1 MGILPCIV
9 VPAFV
14 SLAVALI
21 VFGILKA
28 RERREAMARLA
39 AELGFEYYPDDPW
52 DLEDKYAMFE
62 LFGRGHSR
70 KASNVICGDV
80 DGRAVV
86 AFDYQYTT
94 GSGKNQSTHSC
105 QALVMG
111 LPIVAAGLRMRSE
124 SLFDHVAAW
133 VGYDDINFESD
144 EFSRRYHVACDDRR
158 FAYDILHARLIDY
171 LLGCGDPSTGSGSPR
186 AGSRGSVPNLEMQ
199 GPLMVLFESQGDAA
213 NVRRLLAIGR
223 EIVASIPDYVRS
235 ARGIGQPA
243 GKKSP

>member
-1 MGILPCIV
+1 MEVIPCIV
-9 VPAFV
+9 FPAFIA
-14 SLAVALI
+14 LAVALI

-28 RERREAMARLA
+28 RERREAMTRLA

-52 DLEDKYAMFE
+52 DLADRYAMFE

-70 KASNVICGDV
+70 EASNVICGEIDS
-80 DGRAVV
+80 RAVV

-124 SLFDHVAAW
+124 NLFDHVAAW

-171 LLGCGDPSTGSGSPR
+171 LLGCG
-186 AGSRGSVPNLEMQ
+186 SVPNLEMQ

-235 ARGIGQPA
+235 ARGIRQPA
-243 GKKSP
+243 GDKV

>member
-1 MGILPCIV
+1 MEVIPCIV
-9 VPAFV
+9 FPAFIA
-14 SLAVALI
+14 LAVALI

-28 RERREAMARLA
+28 RQRREAMARLA

-52 DLEDKYAMFE
+52 ILEDKYAMFE

-70 KASNVICGDV
+70 KAANVICGEI

-94 GSGKNQSTHSC
+94 GSGKNQSTHSY
-105 QALVMG
+105 QAVVMG

-124 SLFDHVAAW
+124 SLFDRVASW
-133 VGYDDINFESD
+133 VGYEDIDFESD

-158 FAYDILHARLIDY
+158 FAYDILHARLIEH
-171 LLGCGDPSTGSGSPR
+171 LLACGQ
-186 AGSRGSVPNLEMQ
+186 VPDLEMK
-199 GPLMVLFESQGDAA
+199 GPLMVLFDSQGDVE

-243 GKKSP
+243 GDEA

>member
-1 MGILPCIV
+1 MGIIPCIV
-9 VPAFV
+9 FPAFIA
-14 SLAVALI
+14 LAVALI

-52 DLEDKYAMFE
+52 SLEDKYAMFE

-70 KASNVICGDV
+70 KASNVICGEV

-94 GSGKNQSTHSC
+94 GSGKNQSTHAC

-111 LPIVAAGLRMRSE
+111 LPILAAGLRMRSE
-124 SLFDHVAAW
+124 SLFDRVASW
-133 VGYDDINFESD
+133 VGYDDIDFESD

-171 LLGCGDPSTGSGSPR
+171 LLGC
-186 AGSRGSVPNLEMQ
+186 GSVPNLEMQ

-223 EIVASIPDYVRS
+223 EIVAGIPDYVRS

>member
-1 MGILPCIV
+1 MEIFPCIV
-9 VPAFV
+9 VPAFIA
-14 SLAVALI
+14 LAAALI

-28 RERREAMARLA
+28 RKRREAMARLA

-52 DLEDKYAMFE
+52 NLEGKYAMFE

-70 KASNVICGDV
+70 KASNVICGEV

-86 AFDYQYTT
+86 AFDYRYTT
-94 GSGKNQSTHSC
+94 GSGKNKSTHSY

-111 LPIVAAGLRMRSE
+111 LPILAAGLRMRTE
-124 SLFDHVAAW
+124 TVFDRLASW
-133 VGYDDINFESD
+133 VGWDDIDFESD
-144 EFSRRYHVACDDRR
+144 EFSRRYHVASEDRR
-158 FAYDILHARLIDY
+158 FAYDIFHARLIEH
-171 LLGCGDPSTGSGSPR
+171 LLAC
-186 AGSRGSVPNLEMQ
+186 GSVPNLEMK

-213 NVRRLLAIGR
+213 NVRRLIAIGR

-243 GKKSP
+243 GDEA

>member
-9 VPAFV
+9 VPAFIA
-14 SLAVALI
+14 LAVALI

-28 RERREAMARLA
+28 RKRREAMTRLA

-52 DLEDKYAMFE
+52 SLEDKYAMFE

-70 KASNVICGDV
+70 KAANVICGEV

-86 AFDYQYTT
+86 AFDYRYTT

-124 SLFDHVAAW
+124 SLFDRVASW
-133 VGYDDINFESD
+133 VGYDDIDFESD
-144 EFSRRYHVACDDRR
+144 EFSRRYHVASEDRR
-158 FAYDILHARLIDY
+158 FAYDILHARLIEY
-171 LLGCGDPSTGSGSPR
+171 LLACGQAPD
-186 AGSRGSVPNLEMQ
+186 LEMK
-199 GPLMVLFESQGDAA
+199 GPLMVLFDSQGDVEK
-213 NVRRLLAIGR
+213 VRRLLAIGR
-223 EIVASIPDYVRS
+223 EIVASIPEYVRS
-235 ARGIGQPA
+235 ARGIG
-243 GKKSP
+243 GK

>member
-1 MGILPCIV
+1 MGIFPCIV
-9 VPAFV
+9 VPAFIA
-14 SLAVALI
+14 LAVALI

-39 AELGFEYYPDDPW
+39 AELGLEYYPDDPW

-70 KASNVICGDV
+70 GASNVICGEV

-86 AFDYQYTT
+86 AFDYRYTT

-124 SLFDHVAAW
+124 SLFDRVASW
-133 VGYDDINFESD
+133 VGYDDIDFESD

-171 LLGCGDPSTGSGSPR
+171 LLGCG
-186 AGSRGSVPNLEMQ
+186 SVPDLEMQ

-223 EIVASIPDYVRS
+223 EIVASIPEYVLH
-235 ARGIGQPA
+235 ARGIGRE
-243 GKKSP
+243 

>member
-1 MGILPCIV
+1 MGIFPCIV
-9 VPAFV
+9 VPAFIA
-14 SLAVALI
+14 LAVALI

-70 KASNVICGDV
+70 GASNVICGEV

-86 AFDYQYTT
+86 AFDYRYTT

-124 SLFDHVAAW
+124 SLFDRVASW
-133 VGYDDINFESD
+133 VGYDDIDFESD

-171 LLGCGDPSTGSGSPR
+171 LLGC
-186 AGSRGSVPNLEMQ
+186 GSVPNLEMQ

-243 GKKSP
+243 GDEA

>member
-1 MGILPCIV
+1 MDVIPCIV
-9 VPAFV
+9 VPAFIA
-14 SLAVALI
+14 LAVALI

-28 RERREAMARLA
+28 RQRREAMTRLA

-52 DLEDKYAMFE
+52 NLEDKYAMFE

-70 KASNVICGDV
+70 GASNVICGEV

-86 AFDYQYTT
+86 AFDYRYTT
-94 GSGKNQSTHSC
+94 GSGKNESTHSC

-124 SLFDHVAAW
+124 SLFDRVASW
-133 VGYDDINFESD
+133 VGYDDIDFESD

-171 LLGCGDPSTGSGSPR
+171 LLGCGN
-186 AGSRGSVPNLEMQ
+186 VPNLEMQ

-223 EIVASIPDYVRS
+223 EIVASIPEYVLK
-235 ARGIGQPA
+235 ARGIGREEGEQT
-243 GKKSP
+243 

>member
-9 VPAFV
+9 VPAFIA
-14 SLAVALI
+14 LAVALI

-39 AELGFEYYPDDPW
+39 KELGFEYYPDDPW
-52 DLEDKYAMFE
+52 NLEDKYAMFE

-70 KASNVICGDV
+70 KASNVICGEV

-124 SLFDHVAAW
+124 SLFDRVASW
-133 VGYDDINFESD
+133 VGYEDINFESD

-158 FAYDILHARLIDY
+158 FAYDILHARLIEH
-171 LLGCGDPSTGSGSPR
+171 LLACGQAPD
-186 AGSRGSVPNLEMQ
+186 LEMK

-243 GKKSP
+243 EKKSP

>member
-1 MGILPCIV
+1 MGIFPCI
-9 VPAFV
+9 AF
-14 SLAVALI
+14 SAFAALAVVLI

-28 RERREAMARLA
+28 RERREAMTRLA
-39 AELGFEYYPDDPW
+39 ADLGFEYYPDDPW
-52 DLEDKYAMFE
+52 DLEDRYAMFE

-70 KASNVICGDV
+70 KASNVICGEV

-124 SLFDHVAAW
+124 SLFDRVASW
-133 VGYDDINFESD
+133 VGYEDINFESD

-171 LLGCGDPSTGSGSPR
+171 LLGCS
-186 AGSRGSVPNLEMQ
+186 SVPNLEMQ

-223 EIVASIPDYVRS
+223 EIVASIPEYVLH
-235 ARGIGQPA
+235 ARGIGRE
-243 GKKSP
+243 

>member
-1 MGILPCIV
+1 MEVIPCIC
-9 VPAFV
+9 VPAFIA
-14 SLAVALI
+14 LAVVLI

-52 DLEDKYAMFE
+52 NLEDKYAMFE

-70 KASNVICGDV
+70 RASNVICGEI

-94 GSGKNQSTHSC
+94 GSGKNQSTHSY

-111 LPIVAAGLRMRSE
+111 LPILAAGLRMRSE
-124 SLFDHVAAW
+124 SLFDRVASW

-144 EFSRRYHVACDDRR
+144 EFSRSYHVACDDRR

-171 LLGCGDPSTGSGSPR
+171 LLGC
-186 AGSRGSVPNLEMQ
+186 GSVPNLEMQ

-223 EIVASIPDYVRS
+223 EIVTSIPDYVRS

-243 GKKSP
+243 GDKA

>member
-1 MGILPCIV
+1 MDVIPCIV
-9 VPAFV
+9 VPAFIA
-14 SLAVALI
+14 LVAAAI

-28 RERREAMARLA
+28 RQRREAMARLA
-39 AELGFEYYPDDPW
+39 KELSFEYYPDDPW
-52 DLEDKYAMFE
+52 NLEDKYAMFE

-70 KASNVICGDV
+70 RASNVICGDV

-111 LPIVAAGLRMRSE
+111 LPILAAGLRMRSE
-124 SLFDHVAAW
+124 NLFDRVASW
-133 VGYDDINFESD
+133 VGYEDIDFESD

-158 FAYDILHARLIDY
+158 FAYDILHARLIEY
-171 LLGCGDPSTGSGSPR
+171 LLACGQAPD
-186 AGSRGSVPNLEMQ
+186 LEMK
-199 GPLMVLFESQGDAA
+199 GPLMVLFDSQGDAA

-243 GKKSP
+243 GDKA

>member
-14 SLAVALI
+14 ALAVALI

-52 DLEDKYAMFE
+52 NLEDKYAMFE

-70 KASNVICGDV
+70 KAANVICGEV

-86 AFDYQYTT
+86 AFDYRYTT

-124 SLFDHVAAW
+124 NLFDRVASW
-133 VGYDDINFESD
+133 VGYDDIDFESD
-144 EFSRRYHVACDDRR
+144 EFSRRYHVASEDRR

-171 LLGCGDPSTGSGSPR
+171 LLGCG
-186 AGSRGSVPNLEMQ
+186 SVPNLEMQ
-199 GPLMVLFESQGDAA
+199 GPLMVLFDSQGDAA

-243 GKKSP
+243 GDEA

>member
-9 VPAFV
+9 VPAFIA
-14 SLAVALI
+14 LAVALI

-39 AELGFEYYPDDPW
+39 KELGFEYYPDDPW
-52 DLEDKYAMFE
+52 NLEDKYAMFE

-70 KASNVICGDV
+70 KASNVICGEV

-124 SLFDHVAAW
+124 SLFDRVASW
-133 VGYDDINFESD
+133 VGYEDINFESD

-158 FAYDILHARLIDY
+158 FAYDILHARLIEH
-171 LLGCGDPSTGSGSPR
+171 LLACGQ
-186 AGSRGSVPNLEMQ
+186 VPDLEMK
-199 GPLMVLFESQGDAA
+199 GPLMVLFDSQGDVE

-243 GKKSP
+243 GDEA

>member
-1 MGILPCIV
+1 MDVIPCIV
-9 VPAFV
+9 VPAFIA
-14 SLAVALI
+14 LAVALI

-28 RERREAMARLA
+28 RKRREAMARLA

-70 KASNVICGDV
+70 RASNVICGDV

-111 LPIVAAGLRMRSE
+111 LPILAAGLRMRSE
-124 SLFDHVAAW
+124 NLFDRVASW
-133 VGYDDINFESD
+133 VGYEDIDFESD

-171 LLGCGDPSTGSGSPR
+171 LLGCG
-186 AGSRGSVPNLEMQ
+186 SVPNLEMQ

-213 NVRRLLAIGR
+213 NVRRLLEVGR

-243 GKKSP
+243 GDEA

>member
-1 MGILPCIV
+1 MEVIPCIG
-9 VPAFV
+9 VPAIIALV
-14 SLAVALI
+14 VALI

-39 AELGFEYYPDDPW
+39 KELGFEYYQDDPW
-52 DLEDKYAMFE
+52 NLEDKYAMFE

-70 KASNVICGDV
+70 RASNVICGEV

-111 LPIVAAGLRMRSE
+111 LPIVAAGLRMRTE
-124 SLFDHVAAW
+124 TVFDRLASW
-133 VGYDDINFESD
+133 VGWDDIDFESD
-144 EFSRRYHVACDDRR
+144 EFSRRYHVASEDRR
-158 FAYDILHARLIDY
+158 FAYDIFHARLIEH
-171 LLGCGDPSTGSGSPR
+171 LLACGQAPG
-186 AGSRGSVPNLEMQ
+186 LEMK

-243 GKKSP
+243 GDKA